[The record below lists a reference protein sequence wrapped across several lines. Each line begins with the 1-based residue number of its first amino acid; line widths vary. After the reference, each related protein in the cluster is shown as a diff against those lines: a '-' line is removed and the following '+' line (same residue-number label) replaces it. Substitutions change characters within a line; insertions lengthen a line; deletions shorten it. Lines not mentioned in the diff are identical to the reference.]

1 MNMKEENLKVQNAN
15 DTQQNFLDLHTQTK
29 HKNNHRMKSLYSFN
43 LFDHPDFKQ
52 SQKVEK
58 RINKY
63 YTKKE
68 RLLGGKR
75 LQSLTRRV
83 KRLKM
88 MKRKNSIRKWFYN

>member
-1 MNMKEENLKVQNAN
+1 MNMKEENLKVLNAN

-52 SQKVEK
+52 SQKIEK
-58 RINKY
+58 RIKKY

-68 RLLGGKR
+68 RLLG
-75 LQSLTRRV
+75 V
-83 KRLKM
+83 
-88 MKRKNSIRKWFYN
+88 